1 MRIVLKIGGSVIASP
16 INPTLVR
23 QYIQVITELTSR
35 GHEVAIVVGG
45 GKLARKL
52 INFARRV
59 GLDEKDQDDIAISVS
74 RIFAQIFQK
83 KLGSSSCE
91 TILTNVEE
99 AVTCLRTGKI
109 PVMGGLQPGMTTD
122 TVAALI
128 ADQADSDLLI
138 KVTDQDGIYDKDPG
152 KFSDAVKLNLI
163 SFDELLKVF
172 SKDQHSAGI
181 HQVLDPEAIKI
192 LTRERIR
199 VVVVNGFQP
208 KNVVAAVQGKHSGT
222 EIH

>member
-16 INPTLVR
+16 INPTLVKE
-23 QYIQVITELTSR
+23 YIQVITELTSR

-45 GKLARKL
+45 GKLARTM
-52 INFARRV
+52 IHFARQV

-74 RIFAQIFQK
+74 RIYAQIFQK
-83 KLGSSSCE
+83 KLGFLSCE
-91 TILTNVEE
+91 TILTHIED
-99 AVTCLRTGKI
+99 AVTCLSAGKI

-128 ADQADSDLLI
+128 ADQSDCDLLI
-138 KVTDQDGIYDKDPG
+138 KVTDRDGIYDKDPG
-152 KFSDAVKLNLI
+152 KFTDAVKLSSI
-163 SFDELLKVF
+163 SFDELSKVL
-172 SKDQHSAGI
+172 SQDEHSVGI

-208 KNVVAAVQGKHSGT
+208 KNVVAAIQGKHSGT